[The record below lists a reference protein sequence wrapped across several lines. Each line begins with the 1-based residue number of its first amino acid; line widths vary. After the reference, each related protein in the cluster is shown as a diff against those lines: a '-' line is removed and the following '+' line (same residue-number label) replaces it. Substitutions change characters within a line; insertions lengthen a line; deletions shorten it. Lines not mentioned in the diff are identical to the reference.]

1 MELFNYYSLDECV
14 DKKEVLKRLKS
25 LKKDGKIE
33 FNLDGEVFEIKDIDL
48 EEEEVGELVEM
59 FDKMD
64 VFPYL
69 ERDEEEDDDDYYDY
83 GYGDDEDY

>member
-1 MELFNYYSLDECV
+1 MELFNYYSLDECT
-14 DKKEVLKRLKS
+14 DKKEVLKKLKS

-48 EEEEVGELVEM
+48 EEEEVTEIVEM
-59 FDKMD
+59 FDQMD

-69 ERDEEEDDDDYYDY
+69 ERDEDEEDDYYDDY
-83 GYGDDEDY
+83 GYDDEDY